1 MVGKNIPA
9 AWPPRSPDFYPCD
22 LCLRDWMKQLVYG
35 SQQCPQTIEK
45 LQRRVE
51 VAAVLR
57 RAEACIANQGQ
68 HFQHYCK

>member
-1 MVGKNIPA
+1 
-9 AWPPRSPDFYPCD
+9 
-22 LCLRDWMKQLVYG
+22 MKQLVYG
-35 SQQCPQTIEK
+35 NQQCPQTIEK